1 MVCTEDMHAPIIG
14 RARTSGW
21 VNNLRRQADG
31 QVIAQ
36 IENAAK

>member
-1 MVCTEDMHAPIIG
+1 MHAPIIG
-14 RARTSGW
+14 RLCTGW

-31 QVIAQ
+31 QVITQ